1 MICVIV
7 SNIIHQVTLLSSY
20 TSVLHCCKSAC
31 LVYCLFQF
39 ITIFSNLFE
48 FFLNLFEFFNVLM
61 EFFSEK
67 KGHVRIKSQS
77 LFFLDFTEFI

>member
-1 MICVIV
+1 MVCVIV
-7 SNIIHQVTLLSSY
+7 SNVICQVTLLSFY
-20 TSVLHCCKSAC
+20 TGVLHCCKLAC

-39 ITIFSNLFE
+39 ITIFPNLFE

-67 KGHVRIKSQS
+67 KGHVRIKKSIS
-77 LFFLDFTEFI
+77 IFL